1 MHHLRI
7 AACVLDLLYEFLT
20 SIEGLGLDAIA
31 AKRKVLTQIPLPTGE
46 GTK

>member
-7 AACVLDLLYEFLT
+7 AASVLVLLYEFLT

-31 AKRKVLTQIPLPTGE
+31 ANVKF
-46 GTK
+46 